1 MRTAVEGMTSSPLVT
16 AVVLDRYAS
25 LRDRGLLAELS
36 QMNGQDSLDDFDEAV
51 CKGVEYLDYTFFS
64 LKYRPL
70 WVGGLSVQQYL
81 YVRSFYAGLPFDASA
96 ARKAMGDKEFAGFKK
111 NIKEYLT
118 PSGKRST
125 GSDVLSLARRTR
137 ILLNLGMSEQ
147 GREMAGDWG
156 VRIAGRRIVRSL
168 HDDVVSL
175 AEYAVEH
182 PSGGWYYPN
191 AVMPWRGL
199 LESEAYAHSVIC
211 DLLRDLA
218 LSDME
223 DEVMT
228 RRLGQ
233 IADGIRIWIMLQKE
247 TQDWKSDSGFAEA
260 VASVYDGAPAI
271 ADTKVIVLKKSARK
285 PFGEILP
292 AGNGFSMSV
301 RYYKEL
307 PDGALVELAEGE
319 YLEVGE
325 KIVAKYS
332 VWSGENR
339 SFVRLDVPRPAA
351 FSPVRQLSGWS
362 GGWFRPFAAGAFT
375 VSPSAYRE
383 VRADRTL
390 YWFDVF
396 PEENSVISEEFFVT
410 QEGVFLSAA
419 PQIESVYAPHY
430 RANSSCPK
438 PFAVR

>member
-1 MRTAVEGMTSSPLVT
+1 
-16 AVVLDRYAS
+16 
-25 LRDRGLLAELS
+25 
-36 QMNGQDSLDDFDEAV
+36 
-51 CKGVEYLDYTFFS
+51 
-64 LKYRPL
+64 
-70 WVGGLSVQQYL
+70 
-81 YVRSFYAGLPFDASA
+81 
-96 ARKAMGDKEFAGFKK
+96 
-111 NIKEYLT
+111 
-118 PSGKRST
+118 
-125 GSDVLSLARRTR
+125 
-137 ILLNLGMSEQ
+137 
-147 GREMAGDWG
+147 
-156 VRIAGRRIVRSL
+156 
-168 HDDVVSL
+168 
-175 AEYAVEH
+175 
-182 PSGGWYYPN
+182 
-191 AVMPWRGL
+191 MPWRGL